1 MEIRFRRT
9 LTGIALLVL
18 FGASGALLWQ
28 RSTRAVPNETPGG
41 DAAAVQARTPVV
53 VAPVKRRDLEDA
65 LVLSAEF
72 RPFQEVSLYARV
84 AGYVRQMRVDVGT
97 RVKAGQVLAVL
108 EIPELHDEL
117 QHATATVE
125 RAQGEVERAK
135 AVYDEAHLTYERLA
149 QVSKEQPNLIAQQ
162 EIDQA
167 RAREVSSRAAWQAAQ
182 SGVREASATRAK
194 FDTLVRYSQ
203 IVAPFDGVVTRR
215 LADTGSLVGAGTSAG
230 GQAIVRVSQVD
241 PLRLVLPVPESA
253 VSRFHAGM
261 PVDVL
266 VQSTGRKI
274 TGHVAR
280 LSGEVSTDTRTMRVE
295 VDVPNPAL
303 DLAPGMYAS
312 ANAIQSSRKNVLSIP
327 IEAVPERK
335 NGKASVLVAD
345 KDDRLQAR
353 EVKLG
358 METAMLVEVTEGLGE
373 GERVVIGGRGL
384 RAGQLVRAKPVGE
397 VAHK

>member
-18 FGASGALLWQ
+18 VGASGTLLWQ

-41 DAAAVQARTPVV
+41 DGAAAQARTPVV

-108 EIPELHDEL
+108 EIPELQDDL
-117 QHATATVE
+117 QHAAATVE

-194 FDTLVRYSQ
+194 FGTLVRYSQ

-253 VSRFHAGM
+253 VSRFHTGM

-295 VDVPNPAL
+295 VDVPNAAL

-312 ANAIQSSRKNVLSIP
+312 ANAIQSSRNNVLSIP
-327 IEAVPERK
+327 IEAVPSRK
-335 NGKASVLVAD
+335 NGSASVLVAG
-345 KDDRLQAR
+345 KDDRLQTR
-353 EVKLG
+353 EIKLG

-384 RAGQLVRAKPVGE
+384 RAGQLVRAKPIAE
-397 VAHK
+397 ERHQ